1 MVHCLAWISSTRYRR
16 PACGARLPG
25 RSTARRHRVLA
36 SGSDGAMHGGAMDG
50 GSMAAAGYSLP
61 RLHALVLCRAESAP
75 HGLTRGVAAGSF
87 RCTTRSVSDTSSD
100 TASDTLSHGGYMR
113 ASCRLRSAWEVDWD
127 DWRAHHRGHGRALAE
142 VHTVCAYALGPRAGR
157 SAGFADS
164 MGVGAALLAVR
175 TVVSGV
181 CLPGL
186 LFVYWRSVLRTV
198 CLVDALQL
206 CLYDRHPARI
216 SAYSILRNS
225 GAHIYVHQRYV
236 S

>member
-1 MVHCLAWISSTRYRR
+1 MAPAYLADRR
-16 PACGARLPG
+16 RGD
-25 RSTARRHRVLA
+25 TASWPRA
-36 SGSDGAMHGGAMDG
+36 ATAPC
-50 GSMAAAGYSLP
+50 MAARWTEDRW
-61 RLHALVLCRAESAP
+61 RLQDIPCPVCMLCRAESAP